1 MAVTDLTP
9 ALLAVY
15 LQRIAPMSPRES
27 VNAKKPAANV
37 YMTWRRQQ
45 LGQNI
50 LDEVLLGLAR
60 S

>member
-15 LQRIAPMSPRES
+15 LHRIAPMWPGES
-27 VNAKKPAANV
+27 LNAKKSAANV

-50 LDEVLLGLAR
+50 LDEVLFGLAR

>member
-15 LQRIAPMSPRES
+15 LQRIAPMRPGER
-27 VNAKKPAANV
+27 VNAKKSAASG
-37 YMTWRRQQ
+37 YLTWRRQQ

-50 LDEVLLGLAR
+50 LDEVLLGLTH